1 MKRTILNLA
10 RSIAITAVI
19 STAVG
24 GAAYYTNHSFVLWA
38 VIAFFTQFALF
49 YLTNMYLEYK
59 TIREIRF
66 LQIKEAELVAQNS
79 IKVACASCKKESD
92 VIIRTDKVNRYT
104 CGFCG
109 DKNSIYLV
117 AETAIITE
125 PLYEQEPI
133 PNTASTNRTA

>member
-19 STAVG
+19 SAVVG

-38 VIAFFTQFALF
+38 IIAFFVQFALF

-79 IKVACASCKKESD
+79 MKVICASCKKESD
-92 VIIRTDKVNRYT
+92 VIIRTDKENRYT

>member
-10 RSIAITAVI
+10 RSMAITAAI
-19 STAVG
+19 SAVVG
-24 GAAYYTNHSFVLWA
+24 GAAYYTNHSFVLWTI
-38 VIAFFTQFALF
+38 IAFFVQFALF

-79 IKVACASCKKESD
+79 IRVACASCKKESD
-92 VIIRTDKVNRYT
+92 VIIRTDKENRYT

-109 DKNSIYLV
+109 DKNSVYLV

>member
-10 RSIAITAVI
+10 RSMAITAVI
-19 STAVG
+19 SAVVG
-24 GAAYYTNHSFVLWA
+24 GAAYYTNHSFVLWTI
-38 VIAFFTQFALF
+38 IAFFVQFALF

-79 IKVACASCKKESD
+79 MKVICASCKKESD
-92 VIIRTDKVNRYT
+92 VIIRTDKENRYT